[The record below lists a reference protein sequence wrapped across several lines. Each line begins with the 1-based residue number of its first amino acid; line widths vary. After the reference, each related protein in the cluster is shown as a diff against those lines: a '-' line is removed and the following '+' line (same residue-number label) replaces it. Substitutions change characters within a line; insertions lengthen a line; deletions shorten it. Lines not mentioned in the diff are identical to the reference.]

1 VADGTAQR
9 SVSRSAF
16 LELREEERL
25 VHTGYE
31 FLDEKRVQLAAGMLR
46 ERETYRELRKQFIEA
61 GERAAAALLE
71 AAAAHGLEA
80 LQVKPANELDEARV
94 TINERRFVGLA
105 LVAAHFDTGVEPGA
119 PGSGATGLVQDCI
132 DAFMTVVDI
141 GVRLAAVTTSLE
153 RLMHEYERTERRVR
167 ALENVILP
175 EIRSEL
181 TVMEEY
187 LDLNEQEEVIRVR
200 SIRQQDQTR

>member
-1 VADGTAQR
+1 MADGAAQR

-16 LELREEERL
+16 LELREEEGL

-31 FLDEKRVQLAAGMLR
+31 FLDEKRVQLAAGMLS

-71 AAAAHGLEA
+71 AAAAYGLEA
-80 LQVKPANELDEARV
+80 LQVAPATILDEARV
-94 TINERRFVGLA
+94 AIDERTFVGLA
-105 LVAAHFDTGVEPGA
+105 LIAARFDAGVEPGS
-119 PGSGATGLVQDCI
+119 PGSGASGLVQDCI
-132 DAFMTVVDI
+132 DAFRAVVDI
-141 GVRLAAVTTSLE
+141 GVRLAAVTVNLE

-181 TVMEEY
+181 TMLEEH

-200 SIRQQDQTR
+200 SIRQRDY

>member
-46 ERETYRELRKQFIEA
+46 ERETYRELRKQFIES

-80 LQVKPANELDEARV
+80 LQVAPATKLEDADVAVDERK
-94 TINERRFVGLA
+94 FVGLA
-105 LVAAHFDTGVEPGA
+105 LIAARFDTGVEPA
-119 PGSGATGLVQDCI
+119 TPGSGTTGLVQDCI
-132 DAFMTVVDI
+132 DAFRAVIDI

-181 TVMEEY
+181 TVMEEH

-200 SIRQQDQTR
+200 SIRQQDQTH